1 MKKTALLLFMALSLC
16 AFSAPSRAF
25 KGRRRNTKSVQAKTV
40 KAAVT
45 PEEKFNQ
52 IESGY
57 QKLVQMEDQEF
68 ERLKANATLASS
80 QLEEKAALKAQIEDK
95 IAKAQDARKNGTF
108 GREYD
113 NILKEY
119 RNVEK
124 VLDAEIKKL
133 SRKVENFKAL
143 ESLKSEN

>member
-1 MKKTALLLFMALSLC
+1 MRKIALLFIALSLC
-16 AFSAPSRAF
+16 AFSAPSRAS
-25 KGRRRNTKSVQAKTV
+25 KGQKRNTRNVQGKV
-40 KAAVT
+40 VLT
-45 PEEKFNQ
+45 PEEKFSQ

-95 IAKAQDARKNGTF
+95 IAKVQEARKNGAF
-108 GREYD
+108 GKEYD

-124 VLDAEIKKL
+124 ALDAEIKKL
-133 SRKVENFKAL
+133 SRTVENYRAI
-143 ESLKSEN
+143 ESLKSED

>member
-1 MKKTALLLFMALSLC
+1 MKKIALLFMALSLC
-16 AFSAPSRAF
+16 AFSAPSRAS
-25 KGRRRNTKSVQAKTV
+25 KGQRRNTRNVQV
-40 KAAVT
+40 KAALT
-45 PEEKFNQ
+45 PEEKFSQ

-68 ERLKANATLASS
+68 EKLKADSMLASS

-108 GREYD
+108 GKEYD

-124 VLDAEIKKL
+124 ALDAEIRKL

>member
-1 MKKTALLLFMALSLC
+1 MKKIALLFMALSLC
-16 AFSAPSRAF
+16 AFSAPSRAS
-25 KGRRRNTKSVQAKTV
+25 KGQKRSAKNVQAKTV
-40 KAAVT
+40 KAALT

-57 QKLVQMEDQEF
+57 QRLVQMEDQEF

-80 QLEEKAALKAQIEDK
+80 QLEEKTALKAQIEDK

-108 GREYD
+108 GKEYD

-124 VLDAEIKKL
+124 ALDAEIRKL

>member
-1 MKKTALLLFMALSLC
+1 MKKIALLFMALSLC
-16 AFSAPSRAF
+16 AFSAPSRAL
-25 KGRRRNTKSVQAKTV
+25 KGQKRNTRNVQV
-40 KAAVT
+40 KAALT
-45 PEEKFNQ
+45 PEEKFSQ

-57 QKLVQMEDQEF
+57 QKLVQMEEQEF
-68 ERLKANATLASS
+68 EKLKANATLASS
-80 QLEEKAALKAQIEDK
+80 QLEEKTALKAQIEDK

-124 VLDAEIKKL
+124 ALDAEIRKL

>member
-1 MKKTALLLFMALSLC
+1 MKKIALLFMALSLC
-16 AFSAPSRAF
+16 AFSAPSRAS
-25 KGRRRNTKSVQAKTV
+25 KGQRRNAKSVQAKTV
-40 KAAVT
+40 KAALT

-68 ERLKANATLASS
+68 EKLKANATLASS

-108 GREYD
+108 GKEYD

-124 VLDAEIKKL
+124 ALDAEIRKL

>member
-1 MKKTALLLFMALSLC
+1 MKKAALLFMALSLC
-16 AFSAPSRAF
+16 AFSAPSRAS
-25 KGRRRNTKSVQAKTV
+25 KGQKRSTRNVQV
-40 KAAVT
+40 KAALT
-45 PEEKFNQ
+45 PEEKFSQ

-68 ERLKANATLASS
+68 EKLKSNATLASS

-108 GREYD
+108 GKEYD

-124 VLDAEIKKL
+124 ALDAEIRKL
-133 SRKVENFKAL
+133 SRTVENFKAL
-143 ESLKSEN
+143 ELLKSEN